1 MRFRRRRYL
10 GFIIEIVFGVIFDGI
25 LELWTNF
32 MKKRNPDY
40 DNSRIKNVFTIVI
53 GVILTV
59 LTLILILCILFL
71 IMSIIH
77 YLKK

>member
-1 MRFRRRRYL
+1 M